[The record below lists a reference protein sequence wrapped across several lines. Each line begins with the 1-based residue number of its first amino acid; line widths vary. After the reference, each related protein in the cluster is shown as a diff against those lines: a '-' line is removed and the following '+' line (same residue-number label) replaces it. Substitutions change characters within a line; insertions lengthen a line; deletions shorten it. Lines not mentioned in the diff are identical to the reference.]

1 MKILGTESVPARPT
15 QLKQITLACYAC
27 LCFTTAD
34 YLLQGNEKR
43 SNIACLPFETICHRL
58 IRKKF
63 PFLFLSFPDSYFVG
77 PSSSV
82 RAKLEPR
89 GVLSNADVRGLFF
102 WSFRASTHVSPR
114 GKSSWKLRL
123 FLKNYSWYYRNTR
136 IVDSQKTKEDF
147 GLFQIKI
154 MPRFCA
160 VFSTASLKPYANLR
174 LSFRELMTA
183 TLPYRSVP

>member
-1 MKILGTESVPARPT
+1 MRYFRSFESYATHAYVLQLRNIYYKAMKSDRILPAFPS
-15 QLKQITLACYAC
+15 
-27 LCFTTAD
+27 
-34 YLLQGNEKR
+34 KR
-43 SNIACLPFETICHRL
+43 SAIDSYAKTS
-58 IRKKF
+58 F
-63 PFLFLSFPDSYFVG
+63 PFLSFPDSYFVG
-77 PSSSV
+77 SSSSV
-82 RAKLEPR
+82 RAKLEPH
-89 GVLSNADVRGLFF
+89 GVISNANVRGLFL
-102 WSFRASTHVSPR
+102 WSICASTYVSPR

-174 LSFRELMTA
+174 LSFREPMTA
-183 TLPYRSVP
+183 TLPYSSFP

>member
-1 MKILGTESVPARPT
+1 MLRMPMFYNCWIF
-15 QLKQITLACYAC
+15 ITRQWKAIEY
-27 LCFTTAD
+27 
-34 YLLQGNEKR
+34 
-43 SNIACLPFETICHRL
+43 CLPSLRNDLLKTHT
-58 IRKKF
+58 RKP

-77 PSSSV
+77 SSSSV

-89 GVLSNADVRGLFF
+89 GVISNADVRGLFF

-136 IVDSQKTKEDF
+136 IVDSQKTTEDF

-154 MPRFCA
+154 MPRFCD

-183 TLPYRSVP
+183 TLPYSSVP

>member
-1 MKILGTESVPARPT
+1 MWWSRDIRNQKQETEIKPVEERLMQIVRVTRVKNKILIKKKSLR
-15 QLKQITLACYAC
+15 LQIVTS
-27 LCFTTAD
+27 F
-34 YLLQGNEKR
+34 KR
-43 SNIACLPFETICHRL
+43 KP
-58 IRKKF
+58 

-82 RAKLEPR
+82 RAKLELH
-89 GVLSNADVRGLFF
+89 GVISNANVRGLFL
-102 WSFRASTHVSPR
+102 WSFRASTYVSPR

-136 IVDSQKTKEDF
+136 IVDSQKTTEDF

-174 LSFRELMTA
+174 LSFREPMTA
-183 TLPYRSVP
+183 TLPYSSVP

>member
-1 MKILGTESVPARPT
+1 MHATHAYVLQLLNIYYKAMKSDRIFPAFPS
-15 QLKQITLACYAC
+15 
-27 LCFTTAD
+27 
-34 YLLQGNEKR
+34 KR
-43 SNIACLPFETICHRL
+43 SAVDT
-58 IRKKF
+58 RKP

-82 RAKLEPR
+82 RAKLELH
-89 GVLSNADVRGLFF
+89 GVISNANVRGLFL
-102 WSFRASTHVSPR
+102 WSFRASTYVSPR

-154 MPRFCA
+154 MPRFCD

-174 LSFRELMTA
+174 LSFREPMTA
-183 TLPYRSVP
+183 TLPYSSVP

>member
-1 MKILGTESVPARPT
+1 MLRMPMFYNCWIFITRQWKAIEYYLPSLRNDL
-15 QLKQITLACYAC
+15 LKTH
-27 LCFTTAD
+27 T
-34 YLLQGNEKR
+34 
-43 SNIACLPFETICHRL
+43 
-58 IRKKF
+58 RKP

-77 PSSSV
+77 SSSSV
-82 RAKLEPR
+82 RAKLEPH
-89 GVLSNADVRGLFF
+89 GVISNADVRGLFF

-160 VFSTASLKPYANLR
+160 VFSTASLKPNANLR
-174 LSFRELMTA
+174 LSFHEPMTA
-183 TLPYRSVP
+183 TLPYSSFP

>member
-1 MKILGTESVPARPT
+1 MLRMPMFYNCWIF
-15 QLKQITLACYAC
+15 ITRQWKAIEY
-27 LCFTTAD
+27 
-34 YLLQGNEKR
+34 
-43 SNIACLPFETICHRL
+43 CLPSPRNDLLKTHT
-58 IRKKF
+58 RKL

-77 PSSSV
+77 SSSSV
-82 RAKLEPR
+82 RAKLEPH
-89 GVLSNADVRGLFF
+89 GVF

-136 IVDSQKTKEDF
+136 IVDSQKITEDF

-154 MPRFCA
+154 MPRFCD

-174 LSFRELMTA
+174 LSFREPMTA
-183 TLPYRSVP
+183 TLPYSSVP